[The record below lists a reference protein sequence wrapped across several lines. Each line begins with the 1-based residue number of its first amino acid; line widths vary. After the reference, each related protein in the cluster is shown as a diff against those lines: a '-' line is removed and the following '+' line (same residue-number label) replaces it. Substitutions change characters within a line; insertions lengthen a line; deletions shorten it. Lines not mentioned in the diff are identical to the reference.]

1 RDPGAGGT
9 LGEDQADGLAAE
21 RGLAVLA
28 CAHLLCELEQV
39 EQLGAGDVLEREE
52 VALGCHE
59 PSWERGRPEW
69 QESNWSLVVSRWSMV
84 DGQWPAPPQCEALT
98 AGSMADG

>member
-1 RDPGAGGT
+1 ELVDADLERDPGAGGT

-69 QESNWSLVVSRWSMV
+69 QESNWSLACPASVRSTDGGV
-84 DGQWPAPPQCEALT
+84 DG
-98 AGSMADG
+98 